1 MIAKGICFEV
11 AGNGPPLYMVHGIG
25 SRKTTWNPL
34 VAELAT
40 HFTCVSYDLRGHG
53 GSDVLPTPYLL
64 DDLVNDLEMLRSH
77 LGHEQIRIMG
87 HSLGGMI
94 GPAYAR
100 AYSDKVDSL
109 VLLSTAAGR
118 SKEDRNK
125 LKNLTDSMNEKGVMP
140 VIDTLVHRWFTDGF
154 IANRP
159 DAIEHRKRQIEE
171 TPENVFLSVVQIYAQ
186 TEMAPWLKE
195 IKCPC
200 LIMTGELD
208 GGCHVNLNRFM
219 HGELENSK
227 LVILDGLKHSIL
239 VEAPDRVLKHVKEF
253 LFNE

>member
-34 VAELAT
+34 VAELAA

-53 GSDVLPTPYLL
+53 GSDVLSTPYSLDNL
-64 DDLVNDLEMLRSH
+64 VDDLETLRSH
-77 LGHEQIRIMG
+77 LGHDQIRIMG

-94 GPAYAR
+94 GPAYVR
-100 AYSDKVDSL
+100 AYSDRVNSL

-118 SKEDRNK
+118 SAEDRNK
-125 LKNLTDSMNEKGVMP
+125 LKNLTDSMNMNGVMP
-140 VIDTLVHRWFTDGF
+140 VIDTLVHRWFTDDF
-154 IANRP
+154 IANHP
-159 DAIEHRKRQIEE
+159 DAIERRKRQIEE
-171 TPENVFLSVVQIYAQ
+171 TPEDVFLSVFEIYAQ

-200 LIMTGELD
+200 LIITGKLD
-208 GGCHVNLNRFM
+208 GGCHVKLNRFM

-227 LVILDGLKHSIL
+227 LVVLDGLKHSIL
-239 VEAPDRVLKHVKEF
+239 VEAPDRVLKHVKDF